1 MPSTFTPE
9 LTPPLSPPRV
19 RTGSFLL
26 TAALVLGACQAGGP
40 APVPT
45 GRSFATVTDAA
56 AASEPAAYE
65 PVTIE
70 NCGVTTTYEVPPER
84 VVALDVSTLET
95 MLVLGLEDRIEGVV
109 VAHRQAVRPDL
120 EEAAS
125 RITELS
131 EGHSPTKEA
140 LLAVDP
146 DFILASFES
155 YLAEERGL
163 SRESLAELDVKTHV
177 FNEECVTTSPTWD
190 TLYGE
195 IDVLGRIFGVEER
208 AAEMIAEMQAEVAQA
223 EQIAA
228 AAPEGPAVFVFD
240 SGESAPFTAG
250 GGGMEDLIIDS
261 AGGKHVFAEVEGAFG
276 EVTWEEVVA
285 RDPEVIIIN
294 DYQDQSGTSTT
305 VESKE
310 DFLKGFPAM
319 AEVSAIRNDRIV
331 SIPLT
336 NTFLS
341 VRNTEA
347 AVDVAEL
354 LHGEP

>member
-1 MPSTFTPE
+1 VTSG
-9 LTPPLSPPRV
+9 R
-19 RTGSFLL
+19 
-26 TAALVLGACQAGGP
+26 AP
-40 APVPT
+40 A
-45 GRSFATVTDAA
+45 TDAA
-56 AASEPAAYE
+56 ASPGSTTSGAAYE
-65 PVTIE
+65 PVTVE
-70 NCGVTTTYEVPPER
+70 NCGTTTTFEAPPER

-95 MLVLGLEDRIEGVV
+95 LLVLGLEDRIEGVV
-109 VAHRQAVRPDL
+109 VAHRQPVRADL
-120 EEAAS
+120 QEAAA

-163 SRESLAELDVKTHV
+163 SRGSLAELDIKTHV

-195 IDVLGRIFGVEER
+195 IEVLGRIFGVQDR
-208 AAEMIAEMQAEVAQA
+208 AAEMIGEMQAEVAEA
-223 EQIAA
+223 EQAA
-228 AAPEGPAVFVFD
+228 AAASSRPRVFVYD
-240 SGESAPFTAG
+240 SGDSAPFTAG
-250 GGGMEDLIIDS
+250 GGGMEDLIIET
-261 AGGKHVFAEVEGAFG
+261 AGGEHVFGDLEGPFG

-285 RDPEVIIIN
+285 SDPEVIIIN

-305 VESKE
+305 IQAKE
-310 DFLKGFPAM
+310 DFLKEYPAM

-354 LHGEP
+354 LNGEP